1 MLERGLSVNWNG
13 YGINIGIPVS
23 AGLDATLS
31 PDEQAYRDTL
41 INNLA
46 TSAYY
51 GLLARGIDPAKAGE
65 GKFQQLLLQ
74 EMHIDKNP
82 KAIAHQI
89 DLNKEQLKHAKR
101 IHDVIVDR
109 LPKVTEAGSLSPH
122 FDIYKQ
128 DPDIKIENGVY
139 EGILKDKNMKYQKR
153 LKGQRP

>member
-1 MLERGLSVNWNG
+1 
-13 YGINIGIPVS
+13 
-23 AGLDATLS
+23 
-31 PDEQAYRDTL
+31 
-41 INNLA
+41 
-46 TSAYY
+46 
-51 GLLARGIDPAKAGE
+51 
-65 GKFQQLLLQ
+65 
-74 EMHIDKNP
+74 MHIDKNP